1 MEREMVQ
8 VRTAGMV
15 PPDSSRDRTI
25 VNEFGGIADEVY
37 IFVNPNEPGIKFVDS
52 RPNDKGEN
60 VDLRNSSGVYS
71 ASLSSIDVVDWD
83 KDINVPNGT
92 TSVTYSNGQV
102 TITTIMVSEETLK
115 AILQD
120 IDRQMLEGKS
130 IITIDIH
137 ILTRKKNMNDNI
149 IPKSDIVLNEE
160 EPKDLIDK
168 YSNDSNKI
176 ETDDLKEKDNDQQM
190 LEKYKKLYNEVKNVQ
205 DYFDSNFDKKDLDK
219 FNKYNEI
226 NNGDDPKSI

>member
-71 ASLSSIDVVDWD
+71 TSLSSIDVVDWD

-137 ILTRKKNMNDNI
+137 ILTRKK
-149 IPKSDIVLNEE
+149 EYE
-160 EPKDLIDK
+160 
-168 YSNDSNKI
+168 
-176 ETDDLKEKDNDQQM
+176 
-190 LEKYKKLYNEVKNVQ
+190 
-205 DYFDSNFDKKDLDK
+205 
-219 FNKYNEI
+219 
-226 NNGDDPKSI
+226 

>member
-71 ASLSSIDVVDWD
+71 TSLSSIDVVDWD

-102 TITTIMVSEETLK
+102 TITTSIELK
-115 AILQD
+115 D
-120 IDRQMLEGKS
+120 
-130 IITIDIH
+130 
-137 ILTRKKNMNDNI
+137 
-149 IPKSDIVLNEE
+149 VL
-160 EPKDLIDK
+160 
-168 YSNDSNKI
+168 
-176 ETDDLKEKDNDQQM
+176 
-190 LEKYKKLYNEVKNVQ
+190 
-205 DYFDSNFDKKDLDK
+205 
-219 FNKYNEI
+219 
-226 NNGDDPKSI
+226 

>member
-60 VDLRNSSGVYS
+60 VGLRNSSGVYS
-71 ASLSSIDVVDWD
+71 TSLSSIDVVDWD

-190 LEKYKKLYNEVKNVQ
+190 LEKYKKLYNEVKKCSRL
-205 DYFDSNFDKKDLDK
+205 F
-219 FNKYNEI
+219 
-226 NNGDDPKSI
+226 